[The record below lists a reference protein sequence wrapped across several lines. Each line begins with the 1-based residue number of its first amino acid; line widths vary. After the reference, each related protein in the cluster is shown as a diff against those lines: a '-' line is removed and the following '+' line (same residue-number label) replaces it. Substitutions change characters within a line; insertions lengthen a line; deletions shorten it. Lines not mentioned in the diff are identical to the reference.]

1 MICLDIAVGQPDI
14 FRQGNDFDQMLKFLT
29 LLTVGVQLILD
40 SLEVVVFRMTKFRF
54 LLSLVF
60 CCHSRPLSFRIRPF
74 LVLLEP
80 MEFV

>member
-14 FRQGNDFDQMLKFLT
+14 FRQSNDFDQMLEFFA
-29 LLTVGVQLILD
+29 LLTVGIQFVLD
-40 SLEVVVFRMTKFRF
+40 FLEVIVFRMTKFRF